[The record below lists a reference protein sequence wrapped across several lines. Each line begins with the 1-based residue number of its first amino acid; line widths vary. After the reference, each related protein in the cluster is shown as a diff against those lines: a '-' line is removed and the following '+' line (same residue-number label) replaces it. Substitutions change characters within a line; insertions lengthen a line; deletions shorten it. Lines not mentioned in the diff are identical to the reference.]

1 MIEWEN
7 LAKTNKPFFDEYK
20 ARFSEILES
29 GWFILGK
36 SVTEFEREFAR
47 YIGSKYCV
55 GVGSGL
61 DALVLSLKAFAFKPG
76 SEIIVPAN
84 TYIAT
89 ILAILHNNLKP
100 VLVEP
105 DIGTYTIDPDKIE
118 EKITSKTVA
127 IIVVHLYGKACDM
140 DKIMRIANAYHLR
153 IIEDCAQSHGAK
165 YKGRTT
171 GTFGDVAAFSF
182 YPTKNLGALGD
193 GGAVI
198 TDTLNFAE
206 RIRIFRSYG
215 SQRKGYYE
223 LAGFNS
229 RLDELQ
235 ASFLRIKLK
244 RLLQINK
251 HKRTLAQLYL
261 DNLNSEFIKPV
272 VQEGYFDVYHIFAI
286 RYPRRNE
293 LKEYL
298 KGHEIMTEIHYPV
311 PPHKQTVLQGAL
323 QGQAFP
329 ITEEIHNTILSL
341 PCAFFHTEDDVMKVI
356 EAMNRF
362 SQEGSSDKKN
372 NGL

>member
-29 GWFILGK
+29 GWFILGE

-47 YIGSKYCV
+47 YIGSNYCV

-61 DALVLSLKAFAFKPG
+61 DALLLSLRAFGFKAG

-84 TYIAT
+84 TYIASIIS
-89 ILAILHNNLKP
+89 ILQNNLQP

-105 DIGTYTIDPDKIE
+105 DIETYNIDPDKIE

-127 IIVVHLYGKACDM
+127 IIVVHLYGKACNM
-140 DKIMRIANAYHLR
+140 DKIVQIANAYHLK

-165 YKGRTT
+165 YKGKTT

-198 TDTLNFAE
+198 TDIPNLAE
-206 RIRIFRSYG
+206 KIRILRNYG

-229 RLDELQ
+229 RLDEIQ
-235 ASFLRIKLK
+235 AGFLRIKLK
-244 RLLQINK
+244 RLSQINE

-272 VQEGYFDVYHIFAI
+272 VQEGYFDIYHIFAI
-286 RYPRRNE
+286 RHPRRNE

-298 KGHEIMTEIHYPV
+298 KRHEIMTEIHYPV
-311 PPHKQTVLQGAL
+311 PPHKQTAL
-323 QGQAFP
+323 QDAFLGQVFP
-329 ITEEIHNTILSL
+329 ISEEIHNTILSL
-341 PCAFFHTEDDVMKVI
+341 PCAFFHTADDAMKVV
-356 EAMNRF
+356 EAANRF
-362 SQEGSSDKKN
+362 S
-372 NGL
+372 

>member
-7 LAKTNKPFFDEYK
+7 LSKTNKPFFDEYK
-20 ARFSEILES
+20 IRFSEILES
-29 GWFILGK
+29 SLFILGK

-47 YIGSKYCV
+47 YIGSTYCV

-61 DALVLSLKAFAFKPG
+61 DALFLSLKAFEFNPG
-76 SEIIVPAN
+76 SEIIVPSN

-89 ILAILHNNLKP
+89 ILPVLQNNLQP

-118 EKITSKTVA
+118 EKITSKTAA
-127 IIVVHLYGKACDM
+127 IIVVHLYGKSCDM
-140 DKIMRIANAYHLR
+140 DKIISIANAYDLR

-165 YKGRTT
+165 YGGKTT

-198 TDTLNFAE
+198 TDTPNLAE
-206 RIRIFRSYG
+206 KIRMLRNYG
-215 SQRKGYYE
+215 SKKQGYYE
-223 LAGFNS
+223 LTGFNS

-235 ASFLRIKLK
+235 AGFLRIKLG
-244 RLLQINK
+244 RLSQINE
-251 HKRTLAQLYL
+251 HKQTLAQLYL
-261 DNLNSEFIKPV
+261 DNLDSAFIKPV
-272 VQEGYFDVYHIFAI
+272 VQEGHFDVYHIFAV
-286 RYPRRNE
+286 RYPRRND

-298 KGHEIMTEIHYPV
+298 KGHGIMTEIHYPV

-323 QGQAFP
+323 LGQSFP
-329 ITEEIHNTILSL
+329 ISEEIHNTILSL

-356 EAMNRF
+356 EDMNKF
-362 SQEGSSDKKN
+362 
-372 NGL
+372 LV

>member
-29 GWFILGK
+29 GWFILGE

-55 GVGSGL
+55 GVGSGF

-76 SEIIVPAN
+76 SEVIVPAN

-89 ILAILHNNLKP
+89 ILAVLQNNLQP

-105 DIGTYTIDPDKIE
+105 DSETCNIDPDKIE

-140 DKIMRIANAYHLR
+140 DRIMRFAKDFDLKT
-153 IIEDCAQSHGAK
+153 IEDCAQSHGAK
-165 YKGRTT
+165 YKGKTT
-171 GTFGDVAAFSF
+171 GSFGDVAAFSF

-193 GGAVI
+193 GGAVV
-198 TDTLNFAE
+198 TDDPDFAE
-206 RIRIFRSYG
+206 KIRVFRNYG
-215 SQRKGYYE
+215 SQRKHLYN
-223 LAGFNS
+223 LIGFNS

-235 ASFLRIKLK
+235 AGFLLIKLK
-244 RLLQINK
+244 NLDRINRR
-251 HKRTLAQLYL
+251 KRVLARLYL

-272 VQEGYFDVYHIFAI
+272 IQDGYFDVYHIFAI
-286 RYPRRNE
+286 RHPRRDE

-298 KGHEIMTEIHYPV
+298 KNREITTEIHYPV
-311 PPHKQTVLQGAL
+311 PPHKQTALHGVLPE
-323 QGQAFP
+323 QAFP
-329 ITEEIHNTILSL
+329 VSEEIHNTILSL
-341 PCAFFHTEDDVMKVI
+341 PCAFFHTEEDVMRVI
-356 EAMNRF
+356 EALNEF
-362 SQEGSSDKKN
+362 LQERHYSK
-372 NGL
+372 